1 MNVFVLFKKEAKEQV
16 KTYRLLIVAAVFL
29 LFGLSTP
36 LLFKFLPEILE
47 MSGEG
52 IPIEIPAFTPSD
64 ALKSYVNSLGQIGVL
79 VAVLVAMGAIA
90 QERERGTIIMT
101 LSKPVGFGEFAVA
114 KLAALVVTFLIGV
127 ALGALACFYYT
138 TVLLGSVDVQAFLAI
153 NLLIALYFVV
163 CLSITLMYSAF
174 FKSQL
179 AAGAL
184 ALVTLLVMGIVSSI
198 PPLAP
203 YMPSALMGW
212 GQSLAVEGGGSAW
225 PALIIS
231 GAIIVAAVLA
241 AWQVLSRKEL

>member
-1 MNVFVLFKKEAKEQV
+1 MNVFVLFKKEAKEQI

-36 LLFKFLPEILE
+36 LLFKFLPEILK
-47 MSGEG
+47 MSGEA
-52 IPIEIPAFTPSD
+52 IPIEIPAFTPVD
-64 ALKSYVNSLGQIGVL
+64 ALKSYLSSLGQIGVL

-90 QERERGTIIMT
+90 QERERGTVIMT

-114 KLAALVVTFLIGV
+114 KLAALVATFFIGIV
-127 ALGALACFYYT
+127 LGALSCLYYT
-138 TVLLGSVDVQAFLAI
+138 TVLLGSVDVGAFFAI
-153 NLLIALYFVV
+153 NLLIAVYFVV

-184 ALVTLLVMGIVSSI
+184 ALVTLLVMGIISSI
-198 PPLAP
+198 PPLAR

-212 GQSLAVEGGGSAW
+212 GQSLATGSGGSAW
-225 PALIIS
+225 PALVVS
-231 GAIIVAAVLA
+231 GAIIVAAVIA